1 MLKYGMLEIHT
12 KNSNIVSN
20 SYTSQRIKK
29 TITQKAK

>member
-20 SYTSQRIKK
+20 S
-29 TITQKAK
+29 